1 MSFPE
6 YSNFDGLGLA
16 ALVREKK
23 ISARELVDEAIER
36 IERVN
41 PQLNAV
47 VRILA
52 DEAHAS
58 AAAASDT
65 PGEGPFASVP
75 FLLKDAQAAYAGVPL
90 CEGARVLRDFVP
102 RVDAELVRRH
112 KQAGLIVVG
121 KTNLPE
127 FALRPVCEPAWMG
140 PTHTPWKL
148 GHTSGGSS
156 GGSAAA
162 VAAGIVPMAH
172 GADGGGSLRIPAA
185 CCGVFGFKPS
195 RGRMPSGPDCS
206 ELWLGYAVEHAI
218 TRSVRDSA
226 ALLDATLGAQPG
238 DAYQLPAPV
247 RPFLDE
253 VATPPAKLRVGFSK
267 RPFMLATVHPD
278 CVAAVER
285 TAKRLSDLGHIVEE
299 ADMDVDAMAFGR
311 DFFLLACMGA
321 AMSLD
326 EAGARIGR
334 KIRRRDVET
343 ATWLCAAM
351 ARQASAVTWTRA
363 RTRLNEIS
371 RRVATRFEHI
381 DVLLTP
387 TLASPPVAIGALEP
401 PAVER
406 AFQAVVASLHLEVI
420 LRLPGVVD
428 STVRKVFSFMPFTAL
443 ANVTGQPCMSLPLD
457 WNKDGL
463 PIGSM
468 IMGRLGDEATLF
480 RLAGQLEQA
489 HPWSARKPPIYSGD

>member
-1 MSFPE
+1 MGFAE

-23 ISARELVDEAIER
+23 ISAPELVDEALAR

-41 PQLNAV
+41 PRLNAV
-47 VRILA
+47 VRTM
-52 DEAHAS
+52 DNEARAS
-58 AAAASDT
+58 AAT
-65 PGEGPFASVP
+65 PSEGPFAGVP
-75 FLLKDAQAAYAGVPL
+75 FLLKDLQASYAGVPL
-90 CEGARVLRDFVP
+90 CEGSRVLRDFVP
-102 RVDAELVRRH
+102 RVDAEIVRRQKH
-112 KQAGLIVVG
+112 AGLIVVG

-127 FALRPVCEPAWMG
+127 FGLRPVCEPAWTG

-172 GADGGGSLRIPAA
+172 GSDGGGSLRIPAA

-195 RGRMPSGPDCS
+195 RGRMPTGPDCS
-206 ELWLGYAVEHAI
+206 EHWLGYAVEHAI

-238 DAYQLPAPV
+238 DAYQLPHPA

-253 VATPPAKLRVGFSK
+253 VATPPGKLRVGFTN
-267 RPFMLATVHPD
+267 RPFLSESVHPD

-285 TAKRLSDLGHIVEE
+285 TAKRLADLGHMVEE
-299 ADMDVDAMAFGR
+299 ADIEVNAMTFGR
-311 DFFLLACMGA
+311 DFFLLACLGA
-321 AMSLD
+321 AQSMD
-326 EAGARIGR
+326 DAAARIGR
-334 KIRRRDVET
+334 KIRRGDVET
-343 ATWLCAAM
+343 ATWLCGAM
-351 ARQASAVTWTRA
+351 ARQASAVTWARA
-363 RTRLNEIS
+363 RARLNELS
-371 RRVATRFEHI
+371 RRVAKRFENI

-406 AFQAVVASLHLEVI
+406 AFQAIVATLHLEFI

-457 WNKDGL
+457 WNTDGL

-468 IMGRLGDEATLF
+468 LTGRIGDEATLL

-489 HPWSARKPPIYSGD
+489 HPWNARKPPVHSDP

>member
-1 MSFPE
+1 MGFPE
-6 YSNFDGLGLA
+6 YSDFDGLGLA
-16 ALVREKK
+16 ALVRERK
-23 ISARELVDEAIER
+23 ISARELVEEALAR
-36 IERVN
+36 IDRVN
-41 PQLNAV
+41 PRLNAV
-47 VRILA
+47 VRTLA
-52 DEAHAS
+52 EEARAS
-58 AAAASDT
+58 ADTASQ
-65 PGEGPFASVP
+65 GPFAGVP
-75 FLLKDAQAAYAGVPL
+75 FLLKDSQAAYAGVPL
-90 CEGARVLRDFVP
+90 TEGSKVLRDFVP
-102 RVDAELVRRH
+102 GVDAELVRRH
-112 KQAGLIVVG
+112 KQAGLIIVG

-127 FALRPVCEPAWMG
+127 FALRPICEPAWMG

-195 RGRMPSGPDCS
+195 RGRMPNGPDCS

-226 ALLDATLGAQPG
+226 ALLDATLGAEPG
-238 DAYQLPAPV
+238 DAHHLTRPA

-253 VATPPAKLRVGFSK
+253 VATPPGRLRVCFTK
-267 RPFMLATVHPD
+267 RPFLSETIHPD
-278 CVAAVER
+278 CAAAVER
-285 TAKRLSDLGHIVEE
+285 TAKRLADLGHIVEE
-299 ADMDVDAMAFGR
+299 ADLDVDARAFGR

-326 EAGARIGR
+326 DAATHIGR
-334 KIRRRDVET
+334 KIRRGDVEN

-351 ARQASAVTWTRA
+351 AGQASAVTWTRA

-371 RRVATRFEHI
+371 RRVAKRFEDI

-387 TLASPPVAIGALEP
+387 TLACPPVAIGALEP
-401 PAVER
+401 PAIER
-406 AFQAVVASLHLEVI
+406 AFQAVVATLHLEFL
-420 LRLPGVVD
+420 LRVPGVVD

-443 ANVTGQPCMSLPLD
+443 ANVTGQPSMSLPLD
-457 WNKDGL
+457 WNADGL
-463 PIGSM
+463 PIGTM
-468 IMGRLGDEATLF
+468 LTGRLGDEATLF

-489 HPWSARKPPIYSGD
+489 HPWSGRKPPVYSAA

>member
-1 MSFPE
+1 MGFAE
-6 YSNFDGLGLA
+6 YSDFDGLGLA

-23 ISARELVDEAIER
+23 ISARELVDEALVR

-41 PQLNAV
+41 PRLNAV
-47 VRILA
+47 VRTLA
-52 DEAHAS
+52 DEAR
-58 AAAASDT
+58 AAAAVESQ
-65 PGEGPFASVP
+65 GPFAGVP

-90 CEGARVLRDFVP
+90 CEGSRVLRDYIP

-127 FALRPVCEPAWMG
+127 FALRPVTEPAWTG

-148 GHTSGGSS
+148 GYTSGGSS

-162 VAAGIVPMAH
+162 VAAGVVPMAH

-206 ELWLGYAVEHAI
+206 ELWLGYAVEHGI

-238 DAYQLPAPV
+238 DAYHLSQPT
-247 RPFLDE
+247 RPLLDE
-253 VATPPAKLRVGFSK
+253 VASPPGKLRVCFTK
-267 RPFMLATVHPD
+267 RPFLSATVHPD

-285 TAKRLSDLGHIVEE
+285 TAKRLADLGHIVEE
-299 ADMDVDAMAFGR
+299 ADIDVNAMAFGR

-326 EAGARIGR
+326 EAATRIGR
-334 KIRRRDVET
+334 KIRRGEVEN

-363 RTRLNEIS
+363 RTRLNQIS
-371 RRVATRFEHI
+371 RHVAKRFETI

-387 TLASPPVAIGALEP
+387 TLASPPAAIGALEP
-401 PAVER
+401 PAIER
-406 AFQAVVASLHLEVI
+406 AFQAMVATLHLEFL

-457 WNKDGL
+457 WNGDGL

-468 IMGRLGDEATLF
+468 ITGRLGDEATLF
-480 RLAGQLEQA
+480 RLASQLEQA
-489 HPWSARKPPIYSGD
+489 HPWSSRKPPIYSEA

>member
-6 YSNFDGLGLA
+6 YSKFDGLGLA

-23 ISARELVDEAIER
+23 ISARELVDEAIAR

-41 PQLNAV
+41 PRLHAV
-47 VRILA
+47 VRIMR
-52 DEAHAS
+52 DEARAS
-58 AAAASDT
+58 AASQ
-65 PGEGPFASVP
+65 PSGLFAGVP
-75 FLLKDAQAAYAGVPL
+75 FLLKDAHSAYAGVPL
-90 CEGARVLRDFVP
+90 CEGSRALRDFVP
-102 RVDAELVRRH
+102 SVDAELVRRH

-226 ALLDATLGAQPG
+226 ALLDVTLGAQPG
-238 DAYQLPAPV
+238 DAYQLPGPA
-247 RPFLDE
+247 RPLLDE
-253 VATPPAKLRVGFSK
+253 VVTPPGKLRVGFSK
-267 RPFMLATVHPD
+267 RPFMSASIHPD

-285 TAKRLSDLGHIVEE
+285 TAKRLADLGHRVEE
-299 ADMDVDAMAFGR
+299 TDIEVDARAFGR
-311 DFFLLACMGA
+311 DFFLLACLGA
-321 AMSLD
+321 AMSID
-326 EAGARIGR
+326 EAAARIGR
-334 KIRRRDVET
+334 KIRRGDVET
-343 ATWLCAAM
+343 ATWLCAKM
-351 ARQASAVTWTRA
+351 AGQASAVAWTRA
-363 RTRLNEIS
+363 RTRLNAFS
-371 RRVATRFEHI
+371 RRVAKRFETI

-387 TLASPPVAIGALEP
+387 TLASPPVAIGALDP

-406 AFQAVVASLHLEVI
+406 AFQAIVASLHLEFI

-457 WNKDGL
+457 WNGDGL

-468 IMGRLGDEATLF
+468 LTGHMGDEATLF
-480 RLAGQLEQA
+480 RLASQLEQA
-489 HPWSARKPPIYSGD
+489 HPWGARRPPVHSDP